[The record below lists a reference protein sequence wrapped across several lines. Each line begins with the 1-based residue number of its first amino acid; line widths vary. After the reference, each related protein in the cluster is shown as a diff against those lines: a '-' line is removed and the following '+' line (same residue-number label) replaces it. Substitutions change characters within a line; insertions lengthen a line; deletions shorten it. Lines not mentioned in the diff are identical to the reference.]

1 MDDNERIQT
10 PNFEEKDEIDSETKK
25 KDFSKVMNEFLDNM
39 LDVFPEVT
47 NDINDAKSMDS
58 ADLFDYC
65 KKIYPE
71 RFFDVLYQNDDI
83 FTDKDIN
90 TNFIPNVDFKKLWQ
104 FEGVSEGTKT
114 TIWKY
119 LQLITFSIISNIDSD
134 SSFGDTA
141 KLFEAINEDSFKE
154 KLEETLGNIQSAF
167 KDENGEQKINEE
179 DMPNSDDLHNHLQGM
194 LNGKIGQ
201 LANEIAEET
210 AKELEIDMENPDSAN
225 DVFSKIIKNP
235 KKLMGLVKSIG
246 TKLEDKIKSGEIK
259 ESELMTEASEMMKN
273 MKDMPG
279 MGNISQ
285 MMSSMGMPG
294 MGKKTK
300 LNMGAMQSKLNDN
313 IRMAKTKER
322 LREKADARRRE
333 KSLQE
338 EVNRLKAELASVEPQ
353 NIDEIVAEIEAMP
366 EKTNNDNHNKQQKK
380 KKKKKIKR

>member
-1 MDDNERIQT
+1 MDSKEN
-10 PNFEEKDEIDSETKK
+10 IDDIHETTESNSDKK
-25 KDFSKVMNEFLDNM
+25 KDFEKVMFEFLNNL

-47 NDINDAKSMDS
+47 NNIEKCKKMQISE
-58 ADLFDYC
+58 LQEYC
-65 KKIYPE
+65 KKVYPE
-71 RFFDVLYQNDDI
+71 RFFDILYQNDDI
-83 FTDKDIN
+83 FSDNDID
-90 TNFIPNVDFKKLWQ
+90 TKFLPDIEFKTLWN
-104 FEGVSEGTKT
+104 FEGVSDNTKT

-119 LQLITFSIISNIDSD
+119 LQLITFSIITDIDNE

-154 KLEETLGNIQSAF
+154 KLEETLGNIQDAF
-167 KDENGEQKINEE
+167 NNDSGEQKINEE
-179 DMPNSDDLHNHLQGM
+179 DLPNSNDLHNHIQGM

-210 AKELEIDMENPDSAN
+210 AKELDIDMENTASAN

-246 TKLEDKIKSGEIK
+246 SKLEDKIKSGEIK

-273 MKDMPG
+273 MKNMPG

-294 MGKKTK
+294 MSKKTK
-300 LNMGAMQSKLNDN
+300 LNMGAMQSKLDEN

-322 LREKADARRRE
+322 LREKIELRKKER
-333 KSLQE
+333 SLQE
-338 EVNRLKAELASVEPQ
+338 EVNRLKQELASV
-353 NIDEIVAEIEAMP
+353 NTKSMDEIIAEIEAMP
-366 EKTNNDNHNKQQKK
+366 DKSNNNENKQQSKK
-380 KKKKKIKR
+380 KKKKKGKR